1 MATRIVQTTFGHKFK
16 IHYDEDTGKA
26 ILPKWIG
33 VRPMCEHADACPSL
47 NYLSKGQLKLFKAL
61 QACDMKAVLSMDWIL
76 VYQTLQ
82 TFETL
87 GLITIP
93 EQIVSSYQ
101 LEQYTIKILPERTCS
116 CRLVEQ

>member
-1 MATRIVQTTFGHKFK
+1 MTLRQIQTTFGHKFK
-16 IHYDEDTGKA
+16 IQVKDGQD
-26 ILPKWIG
+26 LPKWIG
-33 VRPMCEHADACPSL
+33 VRPMCEHADSCPSL
-47 NYLSKGQLKLFKAL
+47 DYLSKAQLKLFKAL
-61 QACDMKAVLSMDWIL
+61 QACDMKAVLNTDWVL

-93 EQIVSSYQ
+93 EQIVSGYQ

-116 CRLVEQ
+116 CKLSK

>member
-1 MATRIVQTTFGHKFK
+1 MAIRQIQTTFGHKFK
-16 IHYDEDTGKA
+16 IQYDENTDKA

-33 VRPMCEHADACPSL
+33 VRPICEHADACPSL
-47 NYLSKGQLKLFKAL
+47 SYLSEAQLKLFKAL
-61 QACDMKAVLSMDWIL
+61 QSCDMKAVLSTDWVL

-101 LEQYTIKILPERTCS
+101 LKQYTIKILPERTCS
-116 CRLVEQ
+116 CKLKGE

>member
-1 MATRIVQTTFGHKFK
+1 MTLKQMQTTFGYKFK
-16 IHYDEDTGKA
+16 IQVKDGQDM
-26 ILPKWIG
+26 PKWIG
-33 VRPMCEHADACPSL
+33 VRPMCEHADTCPSL
-47 NYLSKGQLKLFKAL
+47 SYLGKEQLKLFKAL
-61 QACDMKAVLSMDWIL
+61 QSCDMKTVLNTDWVL

-116 CRLVEQ
+116 CKLSK

>member
-1 MATRIVQTTFGHKFK
+1 MATRQVQTTFGHKFK
-16 IHYDEDTGKA
+16 IQYDENTGKA

-47 NYLSKGQLKLFKAL
+47 KYLSKGQLKLFKAL
-61 QACDMKAVLSMDWIL
+61 QACDMRTVLSTDWIL

>member
-1 MATRIVQTTFGHKFK
+1 MEWV
-16 IHYDEDTGKA
+16 
-26 ILPKWIG
+26 
-33 VRPMCEHADACPSL
+33 
-47 NYLSKGQLKLFKAL
+47 
-61 QACDMKAVLSMDWIL
+61 L

-82 TFETL
+82 TFEAL